1 VGAAQQ
7 REALRR
13 KVLARRDRL
22 PAEARRRLSRAI
34 AERFWGL
41 PEIASAR
48 TLHVSLSTG
57 SEVETGDVV
66 AEARRRG
73 LRVVVPVTLVNE
85 RRLLLAEFD
94 GPETLAPGPFGI
106 PEPRPEG
113 RRVVDLARVDA
124 LVIPGVAFDEHG
136 NRLGWGAG
144 FYDRLLERARPGV
157 PIIALAYECQIVP
170 AVPPEGHDVRVLVI
184 VTDQRVI
191 RVRATS
197 RVARAGRNPP
207 HPPFAKGGRGGI
219 S

>member
-1 VGAAQQ
+1 MGAAQQ

-13 KVLARRDRL
+13 EVLARRDRL
-22 PAEARRRLSRAI
+22 LPEERRRASRAI
-34 AERFWGL
+34 AQRFWGL
-41 PEIASAR
+41 AEIASAR

-57 SEVETGDVV
+57 SEVETADVV

-106 PEPRPEG
+106 PEPQPEG
-113 RRVVDLARVDA
+113 RKVVDLACVDA

-144 FYDRLLERARPGV
+144 YYDRLLERVRPDV

-170 AVPPEGHDVRVLVI
+170 AVPPEGHDVCVSVI
-184 VTDQRVI
+184 VTEQRII
-191 RVRATS
+191 RTRAAS
-197 RVARAGRNPP
+197 RVARA
-207 HPPFAKGGRGGI
+207 
-219 S
+219 

>member
-1 VGAAQQ
+1 MPCYSGRAVGAAQQ

-13 KVLARRDRL
+13 EVLARRDRL
-22 PAEARRRLSRAI
+22 PAEARRRASRAI

-41 PEIASAR
+41 AELASAR
-48 TLHVSLSTG
+48 TVHISLSVG

-85 RRLLLAEFD
+85 RRLLLVEFD
-94 GPETLAPGPFGI
+94 GLETLAPGPFGI

-113 RRVVDLARVDA
+113 RKVVDLARVDA

-144 FYDRLLERARPGV
+144 FYDRLLERARPDV

-170 AVPPEGHDVRVLVI
+170 AVPPEGHDVRVSVI
-184 VTDQRVI
+184 VTEQRVI
-191 RVRATS
+191 R
-197 RVARAGRNPP
+197 ARAASR
-207 HPPFAKGGRGGI
+207 AARAA
-219 S
+219 SSS

>member
-1 VGAAQQ
+1 M
-7 REALRR
+7 
-13 KVLARRDRL
+13 
-22 PAEARRRLSRAI
+22 SRAI

-41 PEIASAR
+41 AELASAR

-73 LRVVVPVTLVNE
+73 LCVVVPVTLMDE
-85 RRLLLAEFD
+85 RRLLLAEFE
-94 GPETLAPGPFGI
+94 GSETLVTGPFGI
-106 PEPRPEG
+106 LEPRSEG
-113 RRVVDLARVDA
+113 RKVVDLARVDA

-144 FYDRLLERARPGV
+144 FYDRLLERARPDV

-170 AVPPEGHDVRVLVI
+170 AVPPEGHDVCMSVM
-184 VTDQRVI
+184 VTEQRVI
-191 RVRATS
+191 RVRATN
-197 RVARAGRNPP
+197 RAARTGRNPP

>member
-13 KVLARRDRL
+13 EVLARRDRL

-85 RRLLLAEFD
+85 RRLLLVEFD
-94 GPETLAPGPFGI
+94 GLETLAPGPFGI
-106 PEPRPEG
+106 PEPKPEG
-113 RRVVDLARVDA
+113 RKVVDLARVDA

-144 FYDRLLERARPGV
+144 FYDRLLERARPAV
-157 PIIALAYECQIVP
+157 PIVALAYECQIIP
-170 AVPPEGHDVRVLVI
+170 AVPPEGHDVRVSVI
-184 VTDQRVI
+184 VTEQRI
-191 RVRATS
+191 IHARAGS
-197 RVARAGRNPP
+197 RVVRAGRNPP
-207 HPPFAKGGRGGI
+207 HPPFAKGGRVGI